1 METKNTSRNLPWLAI
16 LIIVW
21 NTFDIALHVYVE
33 LVEPLRV
40 VGNVAAIAAAVI
52 VLLGLARTYA
62 PHVLGLATVM
72 VVGLNIAH
80 AIANGFFVPSLVF
93 IGVSVLLLTLWTQGE
108 WRKSDLAANT
118 ANPIYLRW
126 WAAIVITLIAV
137 AIIPLVGEARE
148 LDLDSLSQL
157 HDGQVIVTDY
167 SNTDVLGIQ

>member
-1 METKNTSRNLPWLAI
+1 MEIKKTRHTLPWLAM

-21 NTFDIALHVYVE
+21 NAFDIALHIYVD

-40 VGNVAAIAAAVI
+40 AGNIAAIVASVI

-62 PHVLGLATVM
+62 PHVLGFATVI
-72 VVGLNIAH
+72 VIGLNITH

-93 IGVSVLLLTLWTQGE
+93 IGLSVLLLTLWTQGE
-108 WRKSDLAANT
+108 WRKANFAANT

-126 WAAIVITLIAV
+126 WAAKGITLVAV

-148 LDLDSLSQL
+148 LDLDSLS
-157 HDGQVIVTDY
+157 HDGQVIATRYQDEAPMMTY
-167 SNTDVLGIQ
+167 E